1 MWLVCIESHMVGHD
15 DNSRYLPKGEIV
27 DAYIYDN
34 KYGRIG
40 DDIII
45 EIHYE
50 GYLYSDMMKYFITQL
65 EWDRMNKINQILS

>member
-1 MWLVCIESHMVGHD
+1 MWLVCIEEHRVGSD
-15 DNSRYLPKGEIV
+15 DNRRYLSKGEIV
-27 DAYIYDN
+27 DSYVYDN
-34 KYGRIG
+34 QYGRIG
-40 DDIII
+40 II